1 MMTKPTNIDEYVAGF
16 PGETQKI
23 LEQVRATI
31 KKAAP
36 GAEET
41 ISYGIPAF
49 KLNHGYLIYFAGYK
63 SHIGLYPAPVNNE
76 VFSKELSSYKTGKGS
91 VQFPLNK
98 PMPLALVTKI
108 VKFRVKENVEK
119 LNAKKT
125 VKTPTKSITNPARI
139 TKLPDEER
147 VVSFINKLEPTVKD
161 EVGSVRKIIKKAA
174 PLLKERIKWNAPSYH
189 YLQQDLFTFGPHKNG
204 KTMLVFHHPAIV
216 KIKSGLL
223 QGNYKD
229 RRLIHFSGK
238 PDVSK
243 KKKELERIIKELVQ
257 LVKEK

>member
-1 MMTKPTNIDEYVAGF
+1 MTKPTNTDEYVARF
-16 PGETQKI
+16 PEEIKKR
-23 LEQVRATI
+23 LELVRATI

-63 SHIGLYPAPVNNE
+63 NHIGLYPAPVNNE
-76 VFSKELSSYKTGKGS
+76 VFSKELSAYKTGKGS

-108 VKFRVKENVEK
+108 VKFRVKENEEK
-119 LNAKKT
+119 LNAKKA
-125 VKTPTKSITNPARI
+125 VKTTTKSRTKAAGLA
-139 TKLPDEER
+139 KLPDEEQ
-147 VVSFINKLEPTVKD
+147 VTSFMNKLDPPLKD
-161 EVGSVRKIIKKAA
+161 EIEPVRKIIKKAA

-189 YLQQDLFTFGPHKNG
+189 YLQQDLFTFGPYKNG
-204 KTMLVFHHPAIV
+204 KTMLVFHHPAVV
-216 KIKSGLL
+216 KIKSDLL